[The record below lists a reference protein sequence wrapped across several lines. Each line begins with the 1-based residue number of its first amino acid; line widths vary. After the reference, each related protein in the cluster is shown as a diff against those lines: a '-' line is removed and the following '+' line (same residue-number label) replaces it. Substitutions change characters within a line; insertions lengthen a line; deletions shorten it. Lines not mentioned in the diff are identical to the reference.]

1 MAKKSKT
8 KTSAPETS
16 LRPRARPTSAP
27 ETSLRPKARP
37 ERARSFNDQTDDGV
51 GSYAKG
57 GVVRGAG
64 AATRGKKFTRAG

>member
-1 MAKKSKT
+1 MAKKSKL
-8 KTSAPETS
+8 APETS
-16 LRPRARPTSAP
+16 LRPRARPTAAP

-37 ERARSFNDQTDDGV
+37 ERVRSFNDQTDSGT

-64 AATRGKKFTRAG
+64 AAKRGKKFTRAG